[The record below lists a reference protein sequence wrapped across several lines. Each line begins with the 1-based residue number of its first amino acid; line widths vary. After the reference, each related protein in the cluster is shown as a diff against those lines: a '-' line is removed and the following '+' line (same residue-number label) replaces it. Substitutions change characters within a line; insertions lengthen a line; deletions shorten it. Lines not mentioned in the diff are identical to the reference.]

1 MKKII
6 LIPSLL
12 FSLILFSQESK
23 LKDKNVEYSNNL
35 KTEIQQLKDENK
47 RLDSIIDLYNQEIIT
62 IKNTL
67 NLKGNKSELE
77 LEVDLLKVYYQQ
89 IFDNIERNLNKKV
102 NIVSLESIKISL
114 ENKID
119 SANYNINSN
128 TTQLISDAENITNI
142 LATLDDQGI
151 HIQKTSGKVEKNN
164 LYILL
169 SFLLGIMLLITCVV
183 IYRLTSKNKTNISTT
198 KDQVKKM
205 RELDDN
211 LKNILEKHTKILDS
225 NTGGDS
231 QKETLKS
238 LKIVADEIM
247 TMENNIYQ
255 MTDEEQNS
263 RGLKRIKRAIKNLR
277 NNYKT
282 MGYDIPILLGT
293 EWKEGD
299 IIEIISELPD
309 ENIEKGKRIITRVVT
324 PRIDFKGEM
333 IQRAKVELKSNI

>member
-1 MKKII
+1 M
-6 LIPSLL
+6 LL
-12 FSLILFSQESK
+12 FCLSLFSQKKVDE
-23 LKDKNVEYSNNL
+23 NVENAKYYNELVDQNTTI
-35 KTEIQQLKDENK
+35 KAENK
-47 RLDSIIDLYNQEIIT
+47 RLKAELIEFQKQIKT
-62 IKNTL
+62 INNTL
-67 NLKGNKSELE
+67 ALKADKNFFDVFRDNFSNKSAKMRQEFIDTMIKKANSEDLE
-77 LEVDLLKVYYQQ
+77 
-89 IFDNIERNLNKKV
+89 NIRK
-102 NIVSLESIKISL
+102 SLESKIEAS
-114 ENKID
+114 K
-119 SANYNINSN
+119 SNINEN
-128 TTQLISDAENITNI
+128 TALLDAASENIKNI
-142 LATLDDQGI
+142 QATLEDQGI
-151 HIQKTSGKVEKNN
+151 NIQTTSGKVEKNN

-169 SFLLGIMLLITCVV
+169 SFLLGILLLITCVI

-205 RELDDN
+205 RELDDD
-211 LKNILEKHTKILDS
+211 LKNILEKHTKILESD
-225 NTGGDS
+225 TGGDS

-255 MTDEEQNS
+255 MTEDEQNS

-299 IIEIISELPD
+299 IIEIISEIPD
-309 ENIEKGKRIITRVVT
+309 ENIEKGKKIITRVVS

>member
-1 MKKII
+1 MKKLI
-6 LIPSLL
+6 LIPILL
-12 FSLILFSQESK
+12 FSLFLFSQEDKVVEDTQLEKVNKS
-23 LKDKNVEYSNNL
+23 LKIKIDSL
-35 KTEIQQLKDENK
+35 QKD
-47 RLDSIIDLYNQEIIT
+47 IIN

-67 NLKGNKSELE
+67 RLKTENTE
-77 LEVDLLKVYYQQ
+77 LKVKIDSLKAYYQK
-89 IFDNIERNLNKKV
+89 IIIEIESNKKA
-102 NIVSLESIKISL
+102 NIVSLENIKNSL
-114 ENKID
+114 EDEID
-119 SANYNINSN
+119 AANSN
-128 TTQLISDAENITNI
+128 IKNNNARLDSVNENNKTMGAI
-142 LATLDDQGI
+142 LDDQG
-151 HIQKTSGKVEKNN
+151 GKVEKNN
-164 LYILL
+164 LHILL
-169 SFLLGIMLLITCVV
+169 SFLLGFLLLITCIV
-183 IYRLTSKNKTNISTT
+183 IYKLTSKNKTNISST
-198 KDQVKKM
+198 KGSIKEILK
-205 RELDDN
+205 LDND
-211 LKNILEKHTKILDS
+211 LKNILEKHTKILES

-299 IIEIISELPD
+299 TIEIISDVPD
-309 ENIEKGKRIITRVVT
+309 INIEKGKRIITRVVT